1 MRIVITMI
9 ACAVLCSGCATITR
23 GRTQTWSVQ
32 TEPAGATVKL
42 SSGEQC
48 TTPCSME
55 KRRKDPFQVTI
66 DLTGYHQVVTQV
78 ISGVKGGGV
87 AGVAGNV
94 LIGGIIG
101 IGVDLATGAGLDLMP
116 NPLMVKMVPVGMA
129 APAAGGYISAPAAEP
144 ATGDATGD
152 GRSVRLSNYGP
163 AAKTEF
169 ARMHCDTGFKL
180 VSVADGNETYQATCA
195 DGKNQLLACDGV
207 SCRPTK

>member
-1 MRIVITMI
+1 MRIIATML

-23 GRTQTWSVQ
+23 GRTQSWSVQ
-32 TEPAGATVKL
+32 TEPAGAAVKL

-48 TTPCSME
+48 TTPCSFE

-66 DLTGYHQVVTQV
+66 DLAGYHQVVTQV

-116 NPLMVKMVPVGMA
+116 NPLVVKLVPSSMA
-129 APAAGGYISAPAAEP
+129 APAGGGIISAPVANP
-144 ATGDATGD
+144 ATSDATGD
-152 GRSVRLSNYGP
+152 GRSGRLNNYGP
-163 AAKTEF
+163 AAKSEF
-169 ARMHCDTGFKL
+169 AKMHCDSDFKF
-180 VSVADGNETYQATCA
+180 VSSGDGVETYQATCEG
-195 DGKNQLLACDGV
+195 GKNQLLVCDDIACKT
-207 SCRPTK
+207 TK